1 MKLLN
6 EFVLFTGEIIL
17 LKHRLVNIKW
27 GYLVYCRN
35 NIQLYLK
42 FLAMSYE
49 GSIPI
54 KILKHS

>member
-17 LKHRLVNIKW
+17 LKHRLANIKQ
-27 GYLVYCRN
+27 GYIPLGGN

-49 GSIPI
+49 RSFSI
-54 KILKHS
+54 KIFKDS